1 MKDRFELVSDFA
13 PTGDQPEA
21 IEELVKGIRKGYK
34 FQTLLGVT
42 GSGKTFTMANVIAK
56 VQKPTL
62 VISHNKTL
70 AAQLYAEFKKFFPR
84 NAVHYFVS
92 YYDFYRPEAYIPQFD
107 LHIDKTADVNEDIAR
122 LRHATVRSLL
132 ERKDVIVVASV
143 SCIYGWDSPE
153 EYKEQLLTVSVGE
166 KITRA
171 TIAMGL
177 ARLQYERN
185 NFDFR
190 NGRFRMRGDVVEVFP
205 KESET
210 AIRIELFGDEVD
222 SITEFDPLTREMIRK
237 YSSFTFF
244 PASQFVTT
252 TERIRRYVKEI
263 KEELAMRIEFFKRK
277 QKFVEAQRIEERTNY
292 DLEMLENAGYCS
304 GIENYSRYFSGR
316 KPGEEPY
323 TLLNFFPGDFLM
335 IIDESHIT
343 VPQIRGMYNGDHQRK
358 LTLVKYGFRLPSALD
373 NRPLRFE
380 EFLKHINQCV
390 FTSATPSAYELKVS
404 SQIAEQLIRPTGLVD
419 PVIEVHSTTGQI
431 DDLIKEIKGRVKK
444 DERVL
449 VTTLTKK
456 NAEDLAMFLTEKGI
470 KARYLHSDI
479 KTLERVKILKAL
491 REGSFDCL
499 VGVNLLREGLDLP
512 EVSLVA
518 ILDADK
524 EGFLRS
530 EVSLIQTM
538 GRTARN
544 VSGKVIMYAD
554 HITDSMR
561 EAIKETNRRR
571 KKQLTYNKKYH
582 IRPTTIRKAISD
594 LIDLPWKKEKD
605 IEKFSK
611 ETIATLSKEQFNALI
626 TELQEEMHLKADVL
640 EFEEAVKIRDR
651 IDALE
656 KFYQKR
662 VKKDFS

>member
-1 MKDRFELVSDFA
+1 METKFKLVSDFK

-21 IEELVKGIRKGYK
+21 IKKLTEGVKKDYK

-42 GSGKTFTMANVIAK
+42 GSGKTFTMANVIEK
-56 VQKPTL
+56 IQKPTL
-62 VISHNKTL
+62 VLSHNKTL
-70 AAQLYAEFKKFFPR
+70 AAQLYAEFKRFFPE

-92 YYDFYRPEAYIPQFD
+92 YYDYYRPEAYIPQYD
-107 LHIDKTADVNEDIAR
+107 LHIDKTADINEDIAR
-122 LRHATVRSLL
+122 LRHATVRALL

-153 EYKEQLLTVSVGE
+153 EYKEQLLTV
-166 KITRA
+166 KIGQKILRNTLA
-171 TIAMGL
+171 VNL

-185 NFDFR
+185 DFDFR
-190 NGRFRMRGDVVEVFP
+190 NGRFRLKGDVVEVFP

-210 AIRIELFGDEVD
+210 AIRLELFDDGID
-222 SITEFDPLTREMIRK
+222 SITEFDPLTRDIIKK
-237 YSSFTFF
+237 YSSYTFF
-244 PASQFVTT
+244 PASQFITT
-252 TERIRRYVKEI
+252 AERIHKYANEI
-263 KEELAMRIEFFKRK
+263 RKELAQRVEFFKQK

-292 DLEMLENAGYCS
+292 DLEMLENVGYCS

-316 KPGEEPY
+316 QPGEEPY
-323 TLLNFFPGDFLM
+323 TLLNFFPKDFFM

-343 VPQIRGMYNGDHQRK
+343 LPQTRGMYGGDHQRK

-373 NRPLRFE
+373 NRPLRFG
-380 EFLKHINQCV
+380 EFLKHINQCI
-390 FTSATPSAYELKVS
+390 FASATPSKNEIDYS
-404 SQIAEQLIRPTGLVD
+404 SQVAEQLIRPTGLVD
-419 PVIEVHSTTGQI
+419 PEVEVHSATSQI
-431 DDLIKEIKGRVKK
+431 NSLIKEVQKRAKK
-444 DERVL
+444 RERVL

-456 NAEDLAMFLTEKGI
+456 FAEDLAMFLTEKGI
-470 KARYLHSDI
+470 KAKYLHSDI
-479 KTLERVKILKAL
+479 KTLERVKILKSL

-554 HITDSMR
+554 NITDSMKK
-561 EAIKETNRRR
+561 AIKETDRRR
-571 KKQLTYNKKYH
+571 KKQIAYNTKHNITPK
-582 IRPTTIRKAISD
+582 TIRKAISD
-594 LIDLPWKKEKD
+594 LIDLPWKSKKE
-605 IEKFSK
+605 IEKIGDK
-611 ETIATLSKEQFNALI
+611 TLLSLSAEQFSALI
-626 TELQEEMHLKADVL
+626 TELEEEMHLKADIL
-640 EFEEAVKIRDR
+640 EFEEAARIRDK
-651 IDALE
+651 IGELT
-656 KFYQKR
+656 KFY
-662 VKKDFS
+662 KKGRKK